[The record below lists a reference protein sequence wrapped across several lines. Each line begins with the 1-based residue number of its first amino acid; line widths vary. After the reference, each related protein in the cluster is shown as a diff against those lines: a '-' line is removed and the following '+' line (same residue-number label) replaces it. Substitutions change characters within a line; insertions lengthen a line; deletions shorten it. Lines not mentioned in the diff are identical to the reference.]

1 MTPPNFQSA
10 PRRCQWLDVFFVG
23 FWTLFIFSGLGF
35 QATARWRG
43 WPPPGN
49 FVLAENRLP
58 NPFPDLRRTPAKE
71 WGRGL
76 EAWYNDHFAWR
87 PELIRFYRF
96 LHFHWLK
103 TAVNEQ
109 VPGVDDWI
117 FRKQGNWSELDDY
130 LGGFELT
137 PQQALDWVD
146 FFEGRTAWAE
156 AHGVVY
162 LQVVT
167 SVKAQV
173 MPEKIPAVLRHHRG
187 VSVREQV
194 EAALHGSFAEQ
205 HVLFTHQT
213 LVDAAQTRAV
223 FYQEDHHPNAY
234 GTYLIFRAITERL
247 GEWLPDMEPM
257 RFYDD
262 PPPAVRAG
270 REAGCYEEARR
281 LKVVVPGL
289 QAVQDPLVRRSPGGR
304 FPLAS
309 IATEEPAPHRT
320 LVMGNDSY
328 MRFPL
333 ASWHKKPQPVPMPL
347 ALDFSHLVSL
357 IFQRFQPVE
366 LDYIVSQSPPAALIE
381 QFPEMRLQGHVEG
394 LDATMRTAA
403 RFGRGTVRTVWTP
416 ADGGLPPAPV
426 AEPFTVL
433 ATLDRVTAG
442 SDETAVPHMGGTTPP
457 LPIELLAGGKT
468 VATAQVYP
476 GVLRAVFFAAQ
487 ALPEPANLEVR
498 VRNGQATLKRIEI
511 RTGGER
517 PSLACLNKN

>member
-1 MTPPNFQSA
+1 MTLPTFQSA
-10 PRRCQWLDVFFVG
+10 PRCCRWLDIFFVG
-23 FWTLFIFSGLGF
+23 LWTLFIFSGLGF

-43 WPPPGN
+43 WPPAGN

-137 PQQALDWVD
+137 PQQARDWVD
-146 FFEGRTAWAE
+146 FFEGRAAWAE

-173 MPEKIPAVLRHHRG
+173 MPEKIPAVLRRHRG

-194 EAALHGSFAEQ
+194 QAALRGSFAES
-205 HVLFTHQT
+205 HVLFTHET
-213 LVDAAQTRAV
+213 LVAAARTREV
-223 FYQEDHHPNAY
+223 FYREDHHPNAY
-234 GTYLIFRAITERL
+234 GTYLIFRAIAERL
-247 GEWLPDMEPM
+247 DQWLPDMAPM
-257 RFYDD
+257 RYYDD

-270 REAGCYEEARR
+270 LEPGCYEEARR

-289 QAVQDPLVRRSPGGR
+289 QAVKDPLVRRAPGGR

-309 IATEEPAPHRT
+309 IATEQPAPHRT

-347 ALDFSHLVSL
+347 AMNFSRLVSL
-357 IFQRFQPVE
+357 IFRRFQTVE
-366 LDYIVSQSPPAALIE
+366 LDYIVSEAPPAVLIE
-381 QFPEMRLQGHVEG
+381 QFPEMRLLNKVEG

-416 ADGGLPPAPV
+416 ADGRPPPAPA

-442 SDETAVPHMGGTTPP
+442 SDETAAPHMGRSTTPVQVD
-457 LPIELLAGGKT
+457 LLADGKV

-476 GVLRAVFFAAQ
+476 GVRRAAFFAVP
-487 ALPEPANLEVR
+487 ALLAPAKLEVR
-498 VRNGQATLKRIEI
+498 LPNGRASLPRLEI

-517 PSLACLNKN
+517 

>member
-1 MTPPNFQSA
+1 MQAPPAIFA
-10 PRRCQWLDVFFVG
+10 PRLRRGLDFAFVAL
-23 FWTLFIFSGLGF
+23 WTLFIFSGLAF
-35 QATARWRG
+35 KVTERWRG

-58 NPFPDLRRTPAKE
+58 NPFPDLRHAPAKE

-87 PELIRFYRF
+87 QELIGFYRF

-103 TAVNEQ
+103 TAVNEL
-109 VPGVDDWI
+109 VPGLDNWI

-146 FFEGRTAWAE
+146 FFEGRAAWAE

-173 MPEKIPAVLRHHRG
+173 MPEKIPAVLRRHRG

-194 EAALHGSFAEQ
+194 QAALRGSFAEP
-205 HVLFTHQT
+205 HVLFTHET
-213 LVDAAQTRAV
+213 LVAAAQAREV

-234 GTYLIFRAITERL
+234 GTYLVFRAIAERL
-247 GEWLPDMEPM
+247 GAWLPDMEPM
-257 RFYDD
+257 RFYDN
-262 PPPAVRAG
+262 PPAAVRAG
-270 REAGCYEEARR
+270 AEPGCYEEDRR

-289 QAVQDPLVRRSPGGR
+289 LAVKDPLVRRAPGGR

-309 IATEEPAPHRT
+309 IATEQPAPQRT

-347 ALDFSHLVSL
+347 AVNFSRLVSL
-357 IFQRFQPVE
+357 IFQRFQTVE
-366 LDYIVSQSPPAALIE
+366 LDYIVSQSPPAVLIE
-381 QFPEMRLQGHVEG
+381 QFPEMRLLNQVEG

-403 RFGRGTVRTVWTP
+403 RFGRGTPRTVWTP
-416 ADGGLPPAPV
+416 AVGGPPPAPA

-433 ATLDRVTAG
+433 ATLERVTAG
-442 SDETAVPHMGGTTPP
+442 PDENAAPRMGGTTRP
-457 LPIELLAGGKT
+457 LPVELLADGK
-468 VATAQVYP
+468 VIATAQVNP
-476 GVLRAVFFAAQ
+476 GVRRAVFFAVP
-487 ALPEPANLEVR
+487 ALPAPAELAVR
-498 VRNGQATLKRIEI
+498 VQNGQAVLQRLEI

-517 PSLACLNKN
+517 